1 MERKL
6 SSPNYDLDPSLQ
18 GLLSFERLDRSS
30 PDLWPDQMPGI
41 SDFAELRSSPY
52 PDTAVETNLS
62 TVLSDGDMDLL
73 QEFGSLTTAQLMEK
87 VRGLQNLAYQL
98 GLEEAR
104 EMTRGKFLNI
114 LQKSQRKSGRKL

>member
-1 MERKL
+1 MARNITSP
-6 SSPNYDLDPSLQ
+6 SSELDPTLQ

-30 PDLWPDQMPGI
+30 PDLWPDQMPGV

-52 PDTAVETNLS
+52 PGSTGQTKLS
-62 TVLSDGDMDLL
+62 TGLEDNDMDLL

-114 LQKSQRKSGRKL
+114 LQKSQRNTGRKH